1 MARLQVFLLSAL
13 FILAS
18 FSGLQQALFS
28 DKEASSLGHPE
39 EVRLVAGN
47 QNHIVWNYTTYDLN
61 IGADIDDLM
70 LVDWWK
76 NPINRS
82 MYLLTENGNSLRYS
96 PLNNQFAIQG
106 DFLFME
112 VGENGTLLNEIII
125 PRRHFYN
132 NVNEIYNAGYQSRYS
147 HLSLIHI

>member
-1 MARLQVFLLSAL
+1 MARLQVFLFSAL

-28 DKEASSLGHPE
+28 DNEASSLGHPE

-47 QNHIVWNYTTYDLN
+47 QSHIAWNYTTYDLN

-76 NPINRS
+76 NPTNRS

-96 PLNNQFAIQG
+96 PLNNQFAVQG

-125 PRRHFYN
+125 HDGTSTT
-132 NVNEIYNAGYQSRYS
+132 I
-147 HLSLIHI
+147 